1 MNPVSMQHIPLGDGA
16 TGLRPASG
24 DIGGAGSASDGAGVV
39 EGFGDALSEALDAT
53 NDVQV
58 EADNTV
64 EAFVGGEEMP
74 VHQVMLALSKA
85 DASMRLA
92 TAVTSKAISAY
103 QEIARLQV

>member
-1 MNPVSMQHIPLGDGA
+1 MDPVTTSMAVQHIPLGDA
-16 TGLRPASG
+16 AVGLRPTDG
-24 DIGGAGSASDGAGVV
+24 DAGGAGAI
-39 EGFGDALSEALDAT
+39 EGFGDALAEALDGT

-58 EADNTV
+58 AADETV

-92 TAVTSKAISAY
+92 TAVTSKAIAAY